1 MSGISVIC
9 FGASYTIAL
18 VFELCR
24 LFFRT
29 TLFRF
34 VTVGLVIAGI
44 VAHTTYLAYKWRERS
59 SDHVPQLDW
68 YTSCLVLAWI
78 LMAAYLVLFALSR
91 RSSAGLLFLPTS
103 IVMIIVAHLF
113 PSTAKAERIWNQ
125 VHGLSLAFGMSLV
138 VIGFVTGL
146 MYLFQSYRLKRK
158 LPPNRALWMPSL
170 ERLQMTNERTL
181 TASTIL
187 IACGLV
193 SGILL
198 NLTHRGSAAVIPW
211 TDPVVVASLVWLLW
225 LLVVIAFKNLY
236 PPARQGRKVAYL
248 TVGSFLCLSVVL
260 AIIWGAPHAG
270 ERNGGDALSRQ
281 AGAIETD
288 EVVCVLQQDEKE
300 FA

>member
-1 MSGISVIC
+1 VSGISVIC

-18 VFELCR
+18 VLEICR

-34 VTVGLVIAGI
+34 ATVGLVIAGI

-59 SDHVPQLDW
+59 TDHVPQLDW

-78 LMAAYLVLFALSR
+78 LMVAYLVLFALSR

-103 IVMIIVAHLF
+103 IVMIVVAHLF

-225 LLVVIAFKNLY
+225 LLV
-236 PPARQGRKVAYL
+236 
-248 TVGSFLCLSVVL
+248 
-260 AIIWGAPHAG
+260 
-270 ERNGGDALSRQ
+270 
-281 AGAIETD
+281 
-288 EVVCVLQQDEKE
+288 
-300 FA
+300 